1 MGRFNHTLKKG
12 ESVTVKMIALT
23 SQKESVDHLKK
34 SHINT
39 EVADLVLKHYIIQH
53 DKFSYA
59 EQKLPIS

>member
-34 SHINT
+34 SHIYT
-39 EVADLVLKHYIIQH
+39 EVADLVLKHYRIQH
-53 DKFSYA
+53 DKFSYS